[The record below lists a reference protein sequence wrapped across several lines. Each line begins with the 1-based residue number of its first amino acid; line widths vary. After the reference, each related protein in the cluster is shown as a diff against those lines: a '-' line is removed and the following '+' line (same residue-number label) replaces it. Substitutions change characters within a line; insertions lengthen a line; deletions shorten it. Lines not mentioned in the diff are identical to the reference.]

1 MATTLTGNTIQTTYD
16 SLIKVGDNTVIN
28 GSLKE
33 LSDGVG
39 TAVPLEI
46 STAAMSVTAPLTTV
60 DQTIN
65 GNIEQKLATSTTYYG
80 DLLDIG
86 LQLTSPAPT
95 VGKVYY
101 LNSSGLWLE
110 ADNTALASSNSLLCI
125 VVTTGVTDPVLVKGT
140 MGNAL
145 YSAFSTASP
154 LYIGVG
160 GLMTETPPTATG
172 TFVRQ
177 VGYAVQASANLV
189 YFNPDFNFFE
199 NT

>member
-1 MATTLTGNTIQTTYD
+1 MATTLTGTTIQTTYD
-16 SLIKVGDNTVIN
+16 SLIKVGDNTVIT
-28 GSLKE
+28 GTKKE

-39 TAVPLEI
+39 TAIPIEV
-46 STAAMSVTAPLTTV
+46 STTEVELTGDLTTLN
-60 DQTIN
+60 QTIN
-65 GNIEQKLATSTTYYG
+65 GNIKQKLATSTTYYG

-86 LQLTSPAPT
+86 IHPTSPAPT
-95 VGKVYY
+95 IGRVYY
-101 LNSSGLWLE
+101 LNSSGVWFE
-110 ADNTALASSNSLLCI
+110 ADNTNILSSNSLLGI
-125 VVTTGVTDPVLVKGT
+125 VVTTGISDPLLVKGT
-140 MGNAL
+140 MGNTL

-154 LYIGVG
+154 LYIGTG